1 MAQLAWENLR
11 GGMISFD
18 LRFKQ
23 IIFVVLWRMIAQRTQ
38 AEKSPQLAQEISNG
52 GLTEVSDP

>member
-1 MAQLAWENLR
+1 MAQLAWENLG

-38 AEKSPQLAQEISNG
+38 AEKSPQLA
-52 GLTEVSDP
+52 